1 MSTNTSVTVAQSNA
15 PATSTD
21 IQAAVM
27 EQVLLGGDLSKLTPP
42 QRLFYYQQVC
52 ESVGLNPLT
61 RPFLYLSFQGKLV
74 LYATKEAAE
83 QLRINRQISIID
95 MRRETIGDVVLVTV
109 VAQDGTGRRDT
120 ASGSL
125 SMVYPPTITE
135 WVSGQKRT
143 SAHPKAGKPLEGD
156 DLANALMKA
165 ETKAKR
171 RVTLSMCGL
180 SGRLRDD
187 VTEDDVN
194 GAAVIVNSETGEI
207 NDQPQVRIETPNP
220 DLLQARIMCRKLY
233 GDDSDTQRAWLAN
246 KVSGG
251 RTTHTGELTTEQVKM
266 ALAYLEAEAA
276 SLGWVRDADGHWT
289 EPGPVA
295 PPPPLIEYA
304 AAMGDLFG
312 DDPQPTP
319 TQLPQG
325 DIESYGDAP
334 VTERRLKALHT
345 LGNKVYGSGWR
356 DACAGMMRDVAG
368 RELKTSRELTIDQC
382 ERMIVNLKQQEAT
395 MPPVQDMADLFGDA
409 S

>member
-1 MSTNTSVTVAQSNA
+1 MNTELVTARQSA
-15 PATSTD
+15 PPATTTD

-125 SMVYPPTITE
+125 SMVYPATITE
-135 WVSGQKRT
+135 WVNGQKRT

-187 VTEDDVN
+187 VSEDDVN
-194 GAAVIVNSETGEI
+194 GSAVIVNPDTGEI
-207 NDQPQVRIETPNP
+207 GQPQARIEAQNP
-220 DLLQARIMCRKLY
+220 ELLQVRIMCRQLY
-233 GDDSDTQRAWLAN
+233 GEKADAQRAWLAG
-246 KVSGG
+246 KVSNG
-251 RTTHTGELTTEQVKM
+251 RTEHTSELTPAQVGM

-276 SLGWVRDADGHWT
+276 SLGWVRDPDGHWT
-289 EPGPVA
+289 APGPVA
-295 PPPPLIEYA
+295 PPPPPIEYQDA
-304 AAMGDLFG
+304 VDDLFG
-312 DDPQPTP
+312 PDPDAVIAQAEPTP
-319 TQLPQG
+319 PPPVTG

-334 VTERRLKALHT
+334 ASRHRLAQLHT
-345 LGNKVYGSGWR
+345 IGKTLHGAEWQKVCA
-356 DACAGMMRDVAG
+356 DAMRDLVG
-368 RELKTSRELTIDQC
+368 RPVQSSTELTVDQC
-382 ERMIVNLKQQEAT
+382 EKLIRNLQKQ
-395 MPPVQDMADLFGDA
+395 MPPTNGAA
-409 S
+409 A

>member
-1 MSTNTSVTVAQSNA
+1 MNPNTAVTVAQANA
-15 PATSTD
+15 PATTTD

-109 VAQDGTGRRDT
+109 IAQDGTGRRDT

-125 SMVYPPTITE
+125 SMVYPATITE
-135 WVSGQKRT
+135 WVNGQKRT

-194 GAAVIVNSETGEI
+194 GSAVIVDPNTGEI
-207 NDQPQVRIETPNP
+207 GQPRARIETPNP
-220 DLLQARIMCRKLY
+220 DLLQVRIMCRQLY
-233 GDDSDTQRAWLAN
+233 GDDSDDRRAWLAA

-251 RTTHTGELTTEQVKM
+251 RTTHTGELNPEQVKM

-295 PPPPLIEYA
+295 PPPPPIEYA

-395 MPPVQDMADLFGDA
+395 MPPVQVEADLFGPQ
-409 S
+409 

>member
-1 MSTNTSVTVAQSNA
+1 MSTNTAVTVAQSNA

-135 WVSGQKRT
+135 WVNGQKRT

-187 VTEDDVN
+187 VSEDDVN
-194 GAAVIVNSETGEI
+194 GSAVIVNTETGEI
-207 NDQPQVRIETPNP
+207 VQPQMRIEKPESTE
-220 DLLQARIMCRKLY
+220 LRQVRIMCRRLY
-233 GDDSDTQRAWLAN
+233 GDDADEKRAWLAGRM
-246 KVSGG
+246 SGG
-251 RTTHTGELTTEQVKM
+251 RTTHTGELPPEQVRM
-266 ALAYLEAEAA
+266 ALAYLEADATA
-276 SLGWVRDADGHWT
+276 RGWARGPDGNWT
-289 EPGPVA
+289 EPAPVE
-295 PPPPLIEYA
+295 PPPPPMEYSQA
-304 AAMGDLFG
+304 FDDLFG
-312 DDPQPTP
+312 ADPQPIIAQAVP
-319 TQLPQG
+319 TG

-334 VTERRLKALHT
+334 ANRQRLAVLHT
-345 LGNKVYGSGWR
+345 IGKTLHGNEWQKVCA
-356 DACAGMMRDVAG
+356 DAMRDIVG
-368 RELKTSRELTIDQC
+368 HPVQSSTELTVNQC
-382 ERMIVNLKQQEAT
+382 ELLIRNLQKQ
-395 MPPVQDMADLFGDA
+395 MPPAELSGGA